1 MAIYGTQFLE
11 RIQFFNGQRL
21 FASDLQSLEA
31 FNREMRWL
39 HNQSLHQPGVGSGYA
54 VTGNKGDKQ
63 VTITPGYALNSL
75 GQEIILTET
84 HVEPIP
90 PVADNGA
97 GASAFYDLTV
107 SYPDDTALKPS
118 ETRDGICLPT
128 GVVRLREE
136 PVFCWVQLGD
146 DGVQPVDQ
154 QLKDRIQK
162 GLFIVLAR
170 IEVFN
175 CQLKQPVSVIQRRN
189 ARPAKQPY
197 IACGKFTPSAT
208 DWGVEVFPKGAPLHK
223 VDPGLGGLQ
232 FPSVRIFTQVNTS
245 TGGFQATPEY
255 TVRLIGD
262 RPRQDSAA
270 PPNYFLVDGL
280 IDVAPQP
287 APTPTS
293 FWVDI
298 FPFVWTVVLGTVSPN
313 PIPADGSDLYP
324 GWQIGWMGVES

>member
-54 VTGNKGDKQ
+54 VAGNKGDKQ

-154 QLKDRIQK
+154 KLKDRIQK

-175 CQLKQPVSVIQRRN
+175 CQLKQAVSVVQRRN

-197 IACGKFTPSAT
+197 IACGRFTPQSWHA
-208 DWGVEVFPKGAPLHK
+208 E
-223 VDPGLGGLQ
+223 GLGTKLPITVDLDTSNLQ
-232 FPSVRIFTQVNTS
+232 FPAVRIYTQVDTS
-245 TGGFQATPEY
+245 SGGFQATPDY

-262 RPRQDSAA
+262 RPRPGSVGD
-270 PPNYFLVDGL
+270 FWLLDGL
-280 IDVAPQP
+280 IDVASKP
-287 APTPTS
+287 APTPQS
-293 FWVDI
+293 FWVEI
-298 FPFVWTVVLGTVSPN
+298 FPFTWTVVQTLTDIITINDPPTLFN
-313 PIPADGSDLYP
+313 